1 MQNQI
6 LENQNKI
13 SANNLEGLKYKVSLR
28 LDLNSAD
35 VKLLQYFQEK
45 WADDL
50 EKSADTVKSL
60 TDEAL
65 NYIDSLNYI
74 QNEGL
79 KKLEAG
85 HAAYQ

>member
-1 MQNQI
+1 

-13 SANNLEGLKYKVSLR
+13 SANNLEAIEYKVKLR
-28 LDLNSAD
+28 IDLNSAD

-50 EKSADTVKSL
+50 EKSAETVESL

-65 NYIDSLNYI
+65 KYIDSLNYI

-79 KKLEAG
+79 KKLEEG
-85 HAAYQ
+85 HALW